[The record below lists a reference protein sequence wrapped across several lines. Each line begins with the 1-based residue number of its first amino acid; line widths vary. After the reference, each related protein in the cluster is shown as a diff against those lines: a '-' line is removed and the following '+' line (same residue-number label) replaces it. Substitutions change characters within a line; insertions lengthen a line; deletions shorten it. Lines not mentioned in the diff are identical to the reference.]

1 MIGKTAMVLKSEARV
16 ALLNNVWGGHFFGIS
31 NHLRLKRFTKLEYKY
46 SQTSQLNYYIMRKIA
61 QTFMSSWDFYVVFDM
76 QK

>member
-1 MIGKTAMVLKSEARV
+1 MIDKTTMALKSEARV
-16 ALLNNVWGGHFFGIS
+16 ALLNNVWGRIFCIS

-46 SQTSQLNYYIMRKIA
+46 FQSSQLNYYIMRKIA